1 MKKILLSILS
11 VGVFI
16 STYGQTADG
25 GGLGIEVGLRGAAAS
40 NWMFN
45 KNVSNAGTQS
55 YAAAFSYNYGLDFAF
70 DINEH
75 IAIEANLLW
84 GNTTQGYS
92 GKFGTNEWIPMYESV
107 YGDSSAKDG
116 ETYTSKTVLKTMS
129 IPLLLRFGS
138 GNGAYIEIGPEYQII
153 SSVTYSANYSGQ
165 PSYMPSSISAADVS
179 SAFATSN
186 IQGVLGFGDDF
197 QIGSTGLNIITN
209 LRFYYGFTDL
219 KGVDGLGQNMATSI
233 NGQSNDAL
241 YSGKYGGTSSPYY
254 SGYQATH
261 SAGASFSIGLYYY
274 FGLTKN
280 NGGRHMC
287 KHAPKV
293 RD

>member
-1 MKKILLSILS
+1 MKKILLSIVSIGL
-11 VGVFI
+11 FI
-16 STYGQTADG
+16 SSYGQTADG
-25 GGLGIEVGLRGAAAS
+25 GGLGIEVGFRGAAAS

-45 KNVSNAGTQS
+45 KNVSDAGTQS

-75 IAIEANLLW
+75 VAIEANLLF
-84 GNTTQGYS
+84 GNITQGYN
-92 GKFGTNEWIPMYESV
+92 GKFGTNEYIPEGPIVQPNES
-107 YGDSSAKDG
+107 
-116 ETYTSKTVLKTMS
+116 YTSTSQLNYTG
-129 IPLLLRFGS
+129 IPLLFRFGS
-138 GNGAYIEIGPEYQII
+138 GNGAYVEIGPEYQII
-153 SSVTYSANYSGQ
+153 NSATYKATYQGQ
-165 PSYMPSSISAADVS
+165 PAVSPSSESGSAS
-179 SAFATSN
+179 SYFATSN

-219 KGVDGLGQNMATSI
+219 KGLDGLGQDMATTLPS
-233 NGQSNDAL
+233 GQPNDGL
-241 YSGKYGGTSSPYY
+241 YKTPYGGTTSPYY

-293 RD
+293 RS

>member
-25 GGLGIEVGLRGAAAS
+25 GGLGIEVGFRGAAAS
-40 NWMFN
+40 NWLFN
-45 KNVSNAGTQS
+45 KNVSDAGTQS
-55 YAAAFSYNYGLDFAF
+55 YAAAFSYNYGFDAAL

-75 IAIEANLLW
+75 VAIEANLLF
-84 GNTTQGYS
+84 GTMTQGYN
-92 GKFGTNEWIPMYESV
+92 GKFGTNEYIPEGEPVQPNES
-107 YGDSSAKDG
+107 
-116 ETYTSKTVLKTMS
+116 YTSSNQLTYMG
-129 IPLLLRFGS
+129 IPLLFRFGS
-138 GNGAYIEIGPEYQII
+138 GNGAYIELGPEYQII
-153 SSVTYSANYSGQ
+153 NGATYKANYSGQ
-165 PSYMPSSISAADVS
+165 PAGTPSSISGSVS

-186 IQGVLGFGDDF
+186 IQGILGFGDDF

-219 KGVDGLGQNMATSI
+219 KGVDGLGQNMATTLP
-233 NGQSNDAL
+233 NGSSNDAL
-241 YSGKYGGTSSPYY
+241 YKTPYGGTSSPYY
-254 SGYQATH
+254 SGYQPTH
-261 SAGASFSIGLYYY
+261 SAGVSFSIGLYYY

>member
-25 GGLGIEVGLRGAAAS
+25 GGLGIEVGFRGAAAS
-40 NWMFN
+40 NWLFN
-45 KNVSNAGTQS
+45 KNVSDAGTQS

-75 IAIEANLLW
+75 VAIEANLLF
-84 GNTTQGYS
+84 GNITQGYS
-92 GKFGTNEWIPMYESV
+92 GKFGTNEQIQGKVLDQTDVIVQNGES
-107 YGDSSAKDG
+107 
-116 ETYTSKTVLKTMS
+116 YTSTSQLNYMG
-129 IPLLLRFGS
+129 IPLLFRFGS
-138 GNGAYIEIGPEYQII
+138 GNGAYIELGPEYQII
-153 SSVTYSANYSGQ
+153 NGATYKANYSGQ
-165 PSYMPSSISAADVS
+165 PAGEPSSISGSAS
-179 SAFATSN
+179 SIFATSN
-186 IQGVLGFGDDF
+186 IQGILGFGDDF

-219 KGVDGLGQNMATSI
+219 KGVDGLGQDMATTLP
-233 NGQSNDAL
+233 NGSSNDAL
-241 YSGKYGGTSSPYY
+241 YKNPYGGTGNPYY
-254 SGYQATH
+254 SGYQPTH
-261 SAGASFSIGLYYY
+261 SAGVSFSIGLYYY